1 MAFTWTVARRER
13 LAKAVSHFNQIVART
28 GHKVPLEDPTLII
41 SDTNTRREYE
51 KTINRLENLRPE
63 ALTTMVNFRGVKV
76 SKYERQQVLNQ
87 IQSINYWRRQRVK
100 ELSRFSKEQL
110 SYVGAEELEVLKRTK
125 KLPQQFN
132 SIRDFERFMD
142 TLVKQMD
149 RRNFGDQI
157 LFENYKTVLDHS
169 NIPRDLVDRIKE
181 LMNQLTYH
189 EFYLVYITT
198 PIETTYVYGE
208 EQGRKK
214 GNSIISDLERAI
226 PEIKNIE

>member
-1 MAFTWTVARRER
+1 
-13 LAKAVSHFNQIVART
+13 
-28 GHKVPLEDPTLII
+28 
-41 SDTNTRREYE
+41 
-51 KTINRLENLRPE
+51 
-63 ALTTMVNFRGVKV
+63 MVNFRGVKV

-110 SYVGAEELEVLKRTK
+110 SYVGAEELEVLKRPK

-142 TLVKQMD
+142 TLIKQMD

-157 LFENYKTVLDHS
+157 LFENYKTALDHS

-198 PIETTYVYGE
+198 PIETTYIYGE

-214 GNSIISDLERAI
+214 GNSIISELERAI